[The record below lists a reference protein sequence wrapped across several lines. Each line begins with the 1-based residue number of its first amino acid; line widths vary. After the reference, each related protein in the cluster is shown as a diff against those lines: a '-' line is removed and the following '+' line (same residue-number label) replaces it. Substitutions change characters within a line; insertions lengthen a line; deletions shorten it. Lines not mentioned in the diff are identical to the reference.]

1 MSKLKRSFSTA
12 NAARFAMPQE
22 DKTLKK
28 TQIRPPQNTQPRCI
42 RRNQL
47 GTIPYAPRQIPI
59 PLKQYSGN
67 PYVLELFCGQSIT
80 FPRGRPSVRVLV
92 RRIRA
97 LNYVVE
103 VFPFPNNDIDCHPDE
118 DWIIVSKIGDTSLR
132 IILIPF
138 NRLKKKATEET
149 RTAPF

>member
-1 MSKLKRSFSTA
+1 MLRGK
-12 NAARFAMPQE
+12 
-22 DKTLKK
+22 
-28 TQIRPPQNTQPRCI
+28 
-42 RRNQL
+42 
-47 GTIPYAPRQIPI
+47 IPI

-67 PYVLELFCGQSIT
+67 PYVLELFCGQSIA

-97 LNYVVE
+97 LKYVVE

-118 DWIIVSKIGDTSLR
+118 DWIIVTKIGDTSLR
-132 IILIPF
+132 IIPIPF

-149 RTAPF
+149 RAAPI

>member
-1 MSKLKRSFSTA
+1 MLRG
-12 NAARFAMPQE
+12 E
-22 DKTLKK
+22 
-28 TQIRPPQNTQPRCI
+28 
-42 RRNQL
+42 
-47 GTIPYAPRQIPI
+47 IPI

-67 PYVLELFCGQSIT
+67 PYVLELFCGQSIAL
-80 FPRGRPSVRVLV
+80 PRGRQSVRVLV

-132 IILIPF
+132 IIPIPF

-149 RTAPF
+149 RTAPFRHGEIRRTIPETSTDDTAASAG